1 MEIEFRQVASPGA
14 KAEEI
19 EAGHWR
25 LSLPAGETGTYRIAQ
40 LDDYAKLK
48 RKDFNWQS
56 PLTLRLQARAS
67 TKDLPGTWGFGLW
80 NDPFSFSLG
89 LSGTGRRLPALPNTA
104 WFFFASAP
112 NYLSFRDDLPAV
124 GQLAATFRSP
134 LVPSLLLGLSVPFLP
149 LLAWK
154 PTARLLRKA
163 ASQIIQQDAAALPHD
178 PTEWHIYELNWQ
190 NNRVLMQVDGEEVL
204 DTSITP
210 KGQMGLVLWIDNQFA
225 ALPPDGKLEF
235 GSLKNSAA
243 WIEIKNLEINPT

>member
-14 KAEEI
+14 KVEEI

-48 RKDFNWQS
+48 RRDFTWQV
-56 PLTLRLQARAS
+56 PFTLRLQARAS

-104 WFFFASAP
+104 WFFFASPP

-134 LVPSLLLGLSVPFLP
+134 LIPPLLLGLGVPFLP

-154 PTARLLRKA
+154 PTARLLRKMTRK
-163 ASQIIQQDAAALPHD
+163 IIQQSVEQLSHD
-178 PTEWHIYELNWQ
+178 PTQWHTYKLNWLKD
-190 NNRVLMQVDGEEVL
+190 RVVMKVNDEQVL
-204 DTSITP
+204 TSPITP
-210 KGQMGLVLWIDNQFA
+210 KGRLGIVLWIDNQFA
-225 ALPPDGKLEF
+225 ALPPDGKLGF
-235 GSLKNSAA
+235 GTLENPAS
-243 WIEIKNLEINPT
+243 WIEIKDLEINPK